1 MFSRVIKKFVL
12 IPMDVD
18 LRIYSFL
25 NGCLHSKHKLNYFKE
40 VSREK
45 KKKKKFKE
53 NKTKL

>member
-1 MFSRVIKKFVL
+1 MFSKVIKKFVL
-12 IPMDVD
+12 IPVDVD

-45 KKKKKFKE
+45 KKKNFKE